1 MYNVHYFWAL
11 LEVNNF
17 LQRVLYLKKENKN
30 LFIAGFILGLGLL
43 GAIDG
48 ILFHQLLQW
57 HHMILSPNP
66 QLEIFTDG
74 LFTALFSAKLIW
86 GGVKIFQDARKNQL
100 GNSWKV
106 FLGSIFIGGGTFN
119 LVEGIVDHH
128 ILQVHRVKPSADNP
142 MLYDLAFLAIGLL
155 LVIIGYM
162 IKRMEKT
169 A

>member
-1 MYNVHYFWAL
+1 M
-11 LEVNNF
+11 
-17 LQRVLYLKKENKN
+17 KKENKN
-30 LFIAGFILGLGLL
+30 LFIAGIILGLGLL

-48 ILFHQLLQW
+48 IVFHQLLQW
-57 HHMILSPNP
+57 HHMILSDNI

-100 GNSWKV
+100 GTSWRI
-106 FLGSIFIGGGTFN
+106 FLGGIFIGGGAFN

-128 ILQVHRVKPSADNP
+128 ILQVHRVKPLAENP
-142 MLYDLAFLAIGLL
+142 LMYDLAFLAIGAL
-155 LVIIGYM
+155 LVVIGFM
-162 IKRMEKT
+162 IKRLEPN

>member
-1 MYNVHYFWAL
+1 M
-11 LEVNNF
+11 
-17 LQRVLYLKKENKN
+17 KKENKN
-30 LFIAGFILGLGLL
+30 LFIAGIILGLGLL

-48 ILFHQLLQW
+48 IIFHQLLQW
-57 HHMILSPNP
+57 HHMILSSNI

-100 GNSWKV
+100 GSSWRI
-106 FLGSIFIGGGTFN
+106 FLGGIFVGGGAFN

-128 ILQVHRVKPSADNP
+128 ILQVHRVKPLAENP
-142 MLYDLAFLAIGLL
+142 LMYDLAFLAIGAL
-155 LVIIGYM
+155 LVVIGFM
-162 IKRMEKT
+162 IKRLEPN